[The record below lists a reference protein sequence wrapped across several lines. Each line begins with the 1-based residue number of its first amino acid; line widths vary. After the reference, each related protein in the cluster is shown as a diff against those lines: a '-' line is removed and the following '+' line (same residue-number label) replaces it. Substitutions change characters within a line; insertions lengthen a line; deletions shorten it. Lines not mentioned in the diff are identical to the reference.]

1 MFLTERWFMLPA
13 DTQRRLIMNLAAS
26 EPTPDDLEDPDGA
39 NAGEVRGIY
48 RDIHDRVAG
57 DVSVAFRNLELY
69 EVYCEREPDKAHLQ
83 ILQARKALDEARK
96 SIRAIVEGNVPSEDI
111 GGLEDAL
118 RAFARSVRPEDVLL
132 SIAVGGDEARVP
144 ALVRTEAFIVIREAL
159 RNALRHS
166 RARNLIVNVDI
177 SGSELRATVEDDGRG
192 FDLRRLAEESSGIG
206 VSSMRERA
214 ARLRGDLLVHSRP
227 GAGTRIELVLPM

>member
-1 MFLTERWFMLPA
+1 MFLTERWFIQPA
-13 DTQRRLIMNLAAS
+13 GTRQGLVVNLAAS
-26 EPTPDDLEDPDGA
+26 EPTPDDLEDPDDA
-39 NAGEVRGIY
+39 HAGEVRGIY

-83 ILQARKALDEARK
+83 ILQARQALDEARK
-96 SIRAIVEGNVPSEDI
+96 SIRAIVEGNVPSDDI
-111 GGLEDAL
+111 GGLEKAL
-118 RAFARSVRPEDVLL
+118 RAFARSVRPEDMLL

-144 ALVRTEAFIVIREAL
+144 APVRTEAFIVIREAL

-166 RARNLIVNVDI
+166 RARNLSVNVDI
-177 SGSELRATVEDDGRG
+177 SGNELRATVEDDGRG
-192 FDLRRLAEESSGIG
+192 FDLRHVTEKPSGIG

-214 ARLRGDLLVHSRP
+214 TRLRGNLLLSTRP